1 MAAKKFRKK
10 RSEKCI
16 RENREEEIITMLNDK
31 YAARKSAAV
40 LKITD
45 REGKPVPGARVH
57 AELKKHAFLFGTGAF
72 FTVPLAM
79 GRENAASAAPVRDA
93 KDPKNAPFEEKM
105 AYLNR
110 IYGEW
115 KSVFNYGTLP
125 FYMARYEPE
134 KGKTAEEATLK
145 AADLLHAD
153 GKSVKG
159 HPLCWHTSAAPWMYD
174 LPEEEVLDYMLYR
187 IRREIAAFKGDLRFW
202 DVINEVVIMPE
213 FVNEPASLPR
223 MNPITR
229 LCRKIGRV
237 PLVKAVFDE
246 AHAADPDATLLIND
260 FNTSPRYHD
269 LIRDCLNAGV
279 PIGTIGIQSHQHQ
292 GFWGMDKLVEVVDRY
307 EQFGLPIHF
316 TENTFVSGH
325 LMPPEI
331 VDLNDYQIPEWPST
345 PEGEDR
351 QANDVL
357 TMLDYLFSRPLVQ
370 AFTTW
375 DFEDAQWLGAPSGL
389 IRKDG
394 SKKPAFEA
402 LDQRI
407 NHDWHTE
414 VEVMTDENGVCE
426 LTGFRGEY
434 TLSALGRTA
443 SLTLAK
449 DTPEL
454 TVTL

>member
-1 MAAKKFRKK
+1 
-10 RSEKCI
+10 
-16 RENREEEIITMLNDK
+16 MLNDK

-174 LPEEEVLDYMLYR
+174 LPEEQVLDYMLYR

-237 PLVKAVFDE
+237 PLVKAAFDE

-292 GFWGMDKLVEVVDRY
+292 GFWGMEKLQEVEERF
-307 EQFGLPIHF
+307 EEFGLPIHY

-331 VDLNDYQIPEWPST
+331 VDLNDYKVTEWPCT
-345 PEGEDR
+345 PEGEDY
-351 QANDVL
+351 QAETL
-357 TMLDYLFSRPLVQ
+357 FTMMDYLFRRPLVE

-375 DFEDAQWLGAPSGL
+375 DFEDHQWLKAPSGL
-389 IRKDG
+389 VHSDG
-394 SKKPAFEA
+394 TPKKA
-402 LDQRI
+402 LLMLKEKLAG
-407 NHDWHTE
+407 DWHTSADLI
-414 VEVMTDENGVCE
+414 TDENGCCE
-426 LTGFRGEY
+426 LYGFRGDY
-434 TLSALGRTA
+434 
-443 SLTLAK
+443 
-449 DTPEL
+449 EL
-454 TVTL
+454 TCGDAALPFTLKKDMGETQIRL